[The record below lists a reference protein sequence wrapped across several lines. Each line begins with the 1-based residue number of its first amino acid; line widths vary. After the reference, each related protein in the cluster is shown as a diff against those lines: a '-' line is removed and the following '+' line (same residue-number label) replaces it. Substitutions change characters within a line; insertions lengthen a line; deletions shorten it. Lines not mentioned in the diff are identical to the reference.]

1 MGSLL
6 ELIRSF
12 WNNLQTGQAT
22 HLGGWSYVLL
32 WLVVIVEGPVATL
45 LGAAAASAGFMR
57 LGLVFVTAILGNFT
71 ADVLWYL
78 LGYAGKLEWL
88 LRYGRWLGVRRHHLE
103 RLQQSMRE
111 HAFKIM
117 LSVKLTNAFTIPSLI
132 AAGLARIPWK
142 RWIPAFL
149 IGQCIWTGTLVLI
162 GYYAA
167 ESIKQVQE
175 DIRYGVLVASLLFLL
190 VILWLARRTL
200 RKREESDGSVGDDEG

>member
-6 ELIRSF
+6 ELIQNF

-22 HLGGWSYVLL
+22 HLGSWSYVLL
-32 WLVVIVEGPVATL
+32 WLVVIVEGPIATL

-57 LGLVFVTAILGNFT
+57 LGLVFIAAILGNFT

-78 LGYAGKLEWL
+78 LGHVGKIEWL
-88 LRYGRWLGVRRHHLE
+88 LRYSRWLGVRRHHLE

-117 LSVKLTNAFTIPSLI
+117 LSAKLTNAFTIPSLI
-132 AAGLARIPWK
+132 AAGLAGVPWK

-167 ESIKQVQE
+167 ESIKQVQG
-175 DIRYGVLVASLLFLL
+175 DIRYVVLVASLLFLL
-190 VILWLARRTL
+190 VIIWLARRTL
-200 RKREESDGSVGDDEG
+200 RKREESDESVGDDEG

>member
-1 MGSLL
+1 
-6 ELIRSF
+6 
-12 WNNLQTGQAT
+12 
-22 HLGGWSYVLL
+22 
-32 WLVVIVEGPVATL
+32 
-45 LGAAAASAGFMR
+45 
-57 LGLVFVTAILGNFT
+57 
-71 ADVLWYL
+71 VLWYL
-78 LGYAGKLEWL
+78 LGYVGKIEWL
-88 LRYGRWLGVRRHHLE
+88 LRYCRWLGVRRHHLE

-149 IGQCIWTGTLVLI
+149 IGQCIWAGTLVLI

-190 VILWLARRTL
+190 VILWLARRML